1 MDIII
6 PVKQRVVSA
15 DHTLQVPYRCEHC
28 GFESVARAIG
38 RGSAATDPQLPFALQ
53 TSMRK
58 ETDAAQSKA
67 IADGKEQLA
76 LVRCARCGKRN
87 SADWARYMRMTRL
100 MQGAVAAIFVTI
112 IVLIAIQTPD
122 DAAIGLVVALPGAL
136 AVFLVG
142 FLRGLRADVS
152 ANRVKFLSPEDLAA
166 EAEQAAKKQA
176 EEDAEEAAAEA
187 KAEAR
192 RARRHRKRA
201 ARTQ

>member
-1 MDIII
+1 
-6 PVKQRVVSA
+6 
-15 DHTLQVPYRCEHC
+15 
-28 GFESVARAIG
+28 
-38 RGSAATDPQLPFALQ
+38 
-53 TSMRK
+53 
-58 ETDAAQSKA
+58 
-67 IADGKEQLA
+67 
-76 LVRCARCGKRN
+76 
-87 SADWARYMRMTRL
+87 

-122 DAAIGLVVALPGAL
+122 DTAIGLVVALPGAL

-142 FLRGLRADVS
+142 FLRGLHADVS
-152 ANRVKFLSPEDLAA
+152 ATRVKFLSPEDLAA
-166 EAEQAAKKQA
+166 EAEQAAKQQA